1 MNGDAGRSF
10 CADRC
15 SPLSF
20 SSPPCRQTMEDLIIQ
35 ITKAMVA
42 GLMMGLVFGLV
53 ALGLTIIFGVMDIV
67 NFAHGEFLMIGMYA
81 GLLTATVFHVD
92 PLVGL
97 PVAAV
102 VGTGLGLACY
112 YGLVR
117 FLLRGPIVA
126 QLFGT
131 FGLMLFLRN
140 LALMIMGAEPRS
152 LHHGFLVGKS
162 FILGPGIVIE
172 LTKLAAGVLSL
183 AAFAGTWLLLN
194 RTKIGKALT
203 ATALD
208 GQAARYMGIPTE
220 KMNAFAWALGGAT
233 VSVAGAL
240 LVNFWPVDPNVG
252 LLFTMIAFTTV
263 ALGGFGS
270 VPGAAFAGLIVGLMI
285 NIAPMWDAWVNY
297 LEIQAL
303 QAGGLHQF
311 KYSFVYL
318 AYFLIMVFRPRG
330 LFGWKY

>member
-1 MNGDAGRSF
+1 
-10 CADRC
+10 
-15 SPLSF
+15 
-20 SSPPCRQTMEDLIIQ
+20 METLLVQ
-35 ITKAMVA
+35 ISKAIVA

-67 NFAHGEFLMIGMYA
+67 NFAHGEFLMIGMYC
-81 GLLTATVFHVD
+81 GLLVATGFRVD
-92 PLVGL
+92 PLFGL
-97 PVAAV
+97 PVAGV
-102 VGTGLGLACY
+102 VGYGLGVVVY
-112 YGLVR
+112 YSLVR
-117 FLLRGPIVA
+117 YLLRGPVVA

-140 LALMIMGAEPRS
+140 VALLIMGADPRGVHQG
-152 LHHGFLVGKS
+152 LLVGKS

-172 LTKLAAGVLSL
+172 ATKLAAGGLSL
-183 AAFAGTWLLLN
+183 LAFGGTWWLIN

-208 GQAARYMGIPTE
+208 AEAARYMGIPTE
-220 KMNAFAWALGGAT
+220 KMNALAWGLGGTT

-270 VPGAAFAGLIVGLMI
+270 IPGAALAGLIVGLLI
-285 NIAPMWDAWVNY
+285 NLAPIWDALAVATGQGI
-297 LEIQAL
+297 IQ
-303 QAGGLHQF
+303 GGVLHQF

-318 AYFLIMVFRPRG
+318 AFFLIMIFRPRG